1 MSAKARQKRYTWRRT
16 RWHGKETKNLKI
28 KNRLQKLRQKLVEKE
43 LDAILISQPKNRYYL
58 SGFDG
63 SAGFLLITAQNAILA
78 TDFRYIEQVKRQAP
92 EYKLF
97 QITNDMVNWFGE
109 LTAGLNL
116 KRLGFEARDI
126 SFDMYR
132 RLNSALDK
140 KQSSLKFVPL
150 DELVESLRVVKEPEE
165 IELITKAAKISD
177 NAFQYIEETIHTG
190 MSEKEVAW
198 EIEKFMRENGSQAIP
213 FEIIVASG
221 PNSAL
226 PHAKPSE
233 RVIQAG
239 EPVLFDIG
247 ARVGGYSSDLSRT
260 ICLGT
265 PDDTFKKVY
274 DIVLGAQLTALAIIK
289 EGMTGEQADSLA
301 RTVIAEAGYGEAFGH
316 ALGHGVG
323 LAAHE
328 APRLGPGAAEK
339 LSSGMVFSVE
349 PGIYLPG
356 WGGIRIE
363 DLVVMENGQIRVM
376 SRARKV

>member
-1 MSAKARQKRYTWRRT
+1 MKK
-16 RWHGKETKNLKI
+16 

-43 LDAILISQPKNRYYL
+43 LEAIFISQPENRYYL

-63 SAGFLLITAQNAILA
+63 SAGFLLITAQDAILA

-132 RLNSALDK
+132 QLNSILDK

-165 IELITKAAKISD
+165 IELITKAAEISD
-177 NAFQYIEETIHTG
+177 SAFQYIENVIRVG

-198 EIEKFMRENGSQAIP
+198 EIEKFMRENGSQDMP
-213 FEIIVASG
+213 FDIIVASG

-233 RVIQAG
+233 RTIQAG

-265 PDDTFKKVY
+265 SDDTFKKVY
-274 DIVLGAQLTALAIIK
+274 DVVLGAQLTALSIIK

-301 RTVIAEAGYGEAFGH
+301 RTVIKEAGYGEAFGH

-323 LAAHE
+323 LASHE
-328 APRLGPGAAEK
+328 APRLGPGSAER
-339 LSSGMVFSVE
+339 LTSGMVFTVE

-356 WGGIRIE
+356 WGGVRIE
-363 DLVVMENGQIRVM
+363 DLVVMENGQVRVI
-376 SRARKV
+376 SKARKVQHDKWG